1 MKPCLLTSLVLSVG
15 VGVGG
20 AAGAAPVPTPELA
33 AAQLRAI
40 NHRFVEA
47 SIHPDNDYMEALAGE
62 DFLSLSTGGDWHE
75 RAEVLAGM
83 REPARYE
90 GASYMDIGVR
100 LYGAVALVQGVF
112 EAQRAD
118 AQPARVRYT
127 DVYAWNGSAW
137 RLVGGANSRLKE
149 GTPVQLQTG
158 ALPAFAPWQGKDPQG
173 DDDAV
178 LRALNANYVKAF
190 RESDVAWYDAHL
202 APDYNVVY
210 GDGSFHDRAGAL
222 ADFAKPTFAEHLA
235 SFPVDNV
242 RIRRFGDVA
251 LVSAENASTRTDGR
265 KGENRYTDIWLKQDG
280 RWRCIQAHITV
291 HKAPAA

>member
-1 MKPCLLTSLVLSVG
+1 MNPFLLPAFVLSIGISV
-15 VGVGG
+15 
-20 AAGAAPVPTPELA
+20 AAAAAPVPAPELA

-47 SIHPDNDYMEALAGE
+47 SIHPDNAYMEALAGE
-62 DFLSLSTGGDWHE
+62 DFLALASSGAWHGRTE
-75 RAEVLAGM
+75 FLAGM

-90 GASYMDIGVR
+90 GASYSDIEVR
-100 LYGAVALVQGVF
+100 LYGPVAIVQGVF
-112 EAQRAD
+112 EAQRAGSH
-118 AQPARVRYT
+118 PARVRYT
-127 DVYAWNGSAW
+127 DVYVWSGESW
-137 RLVGGANSRLKE
+137 QLQGGANTRLKD
-149 GTPVQLQTG
+149 GTPVRMQT
-158 ALPAFAPWQGKDPQG
+158 AAVPDFAPWQGEDPQG

-178 LRALNANYVKAF
+178 LRALNANYVNAF
-190 RESDVAWYDAHL
+190 READVAWYDAHL

-222 ADFAKPTFAEHLA
+222 ADFAKPVFAEQMQA
-235 SFPVDNV
+235 FPVDNV
-242 RIRRFGDVA
+242 RIRRFGEVA
-251 LVSAENASTRTDGR
+251 LISAENAYVRKDGR

>member
-1 MKPCLLTSLVLSVG
+1 MKPCLLTSFVLSVG
-15 VGVGG
+15 VAG
-20 AAGAAPVPTPELA
+20 AAGAAPVPAPELA

-47 SIHPDNDYMEALAGE
+47 SIHPDNAFMESLAAE
-62 DFLSLSTGGDWHE
+62 DFLALTTTGNWHE
-75 RAEVLAGM
+75 RAEFLAGM

-90 GASYMDIGVR
+90 GASYSNIGVR
-100 LYGAVALVQGVF
+100 LYGDVALVQGVF
-112 EAQRAD
+112 EAQRTGVA
-118 AQPARVRYT
+118 PGRVRYT
-127 DVYAWNGSAW
+127 DVYVWNGTGW

-149 GTPVQLQTG
+149 GTTIDLQTG
-158 ALPAFAPWQGKDPQG
+158 VVPAFQAWKGKDPQG
-173 DDDAV
+173 DDETV

-190 RESDVAWYDAHL
+190 RESDVGWYDAHL
-202 APDYNVVY
+202 AQDYNVVY

-235 SFPVDNV
+235 LFPVDNV

-251 LVSAENASTRTDGR
+251 LVSAENAYERKDGR

>member
-1 MKPCLLTSLVLSVG
+1 MG
-15 VGVGG
+15 VAG
-20 AAGAAPVPTPELA
+20 AAVAAPVPAPELA

-47 SIHPDNDYMEALAGE
+47 SIHPDNAFMAALAADE
-62 DFLSLSTGGDWHE
+62 FLALTTSGDWHE
-75 RAEVLAGM
+75 RTEFLAGM

-90 GASYMDIGVR
+90 GASYSDVGVR
-100 LYGAVALVQGVF
+100 LYGEVAVVQGVF
-112 EAQRAD
+112 EGQRAGSV
-118 AQPARVRYT
+118 PGRVRYT
-127 DVYAWNGSAW
+127 DVYVWSGSSW

-149 GTPVQLQTG
+149 GTPIGLQSG
-158 ALPAFAPWQGKDPQG
+158 VVPAFAAWQGKDPQG
-173 DDDAV
+173 DNEAV

-222 ADFAKPTFAEHLA
+222 ADFAKPTFAEQLA
-235 SFPVDNV
+235 LFPVGNV
-242 RIRRFGDVA
+242 RIRRFGDIA
-251 LVSAENASTRTDGR
+251 LISAENAYERKDGR

-291 HKAPAA
+291 HKAPVA

>member
-1 MKPCLLTSLVLSVG
+1 MKPCLLTSFVLSVG
-15 VGVGG
+15 VAG
-20 AAGAAPVPTPELA
+20 AAGAAPVPAPELA

-47 SIHPDNDYMEALAGE
+47 SIHPDNAFMESLAAE
-62 DFLSLSTGGDWHE
+62 DFLALTTTGNWHE
-75 RAEVLAGM
+75 RAEFLAGM

-90 GASYMDIGVR
+90 GASYSNIGVR
-100 LYGAVALVQGVF
+100 LYGDVALVQGVF
-112 EAQRAD
+112 EAQRAGV
-118 AQPARVRYT
+118 APGRVRYT
-127 DVYAWNGSAW
+127 DVYTWNGTGW

-149 GTPVQLQTG
+149 GTTIDLQTG
-158 ALPAFAPWQGKDPQG
+158 VVPAFQAWKGKDPQG
-173 DDDAV
+173 DDETV

-190 RESDVAWYDAHL
+190 RESDVGWYDAHL
-202 APDYNVVY
+202 AQDYNVVY

-235 SFPVDNV
+235 LFPVDNV

-251 LVSAENASTRTDGR
+251 LVSAENAYERKDGR

>member
-1 MKPCLLTSLVLSVG
+1 MNPSLLPALLLAMGIAS
-15 VGVGG
+15 
-20 AAGAAPVPTPELA
+20 AACAAPVPPPELA

-47 SIHPDNDYMEALAGE
+47 SIHPDNAYMEALAGE
-62 DFLSLSTGGDWHE
+62 DFLALTSSGAWHGRTE
-75 RAEVLAGM
+75 FLAGM

-90 GASYMDIGVR
+90 GASYTDIDVR
-100 LYGAVALVQGVF
+100 LYDTVAIVQGVF
-112 EAQRAD
+112 EAQRAGSP
-118 AQPARVRYT
+118 PARVRYT
-127 DVYAWNGSAW
+127 DAYVWSGKAWQ
-137 RLVGGANSRLKE
+137 LVGGANTRLAP
-149 GTPVQLQTG
+149 GTPVAMQGGTV
-158 ALPAFAPWQGKDPQG
+158 PPFAPWQGEDPTG
-173 DDDAV
+173 DDEAV

-222 ADFAKPTFAEHLA
+222 ADFAQPTFAENLKA
-235 SFPVDNV
+235 FPVDNV
-242 RIRRFGDVA
+242 RIRRFGDIA
-251 LVSAENASTRTDGR
+251 LISAENAYERKDGR